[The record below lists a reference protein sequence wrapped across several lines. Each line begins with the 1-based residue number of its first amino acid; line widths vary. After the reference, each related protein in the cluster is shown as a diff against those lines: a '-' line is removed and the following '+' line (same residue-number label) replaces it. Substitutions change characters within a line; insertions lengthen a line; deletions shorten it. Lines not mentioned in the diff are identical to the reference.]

1 EPDRVREALETEE
14 LKGAFLREVD
24 FRPTFNKW
32 AGEHCCGF
40 QIHITDRNV
49 FRPFR
54 ATLAILSTLLKF
66 YPEDFNWSDPP
77 YEYVH
82 DKLPIDVIVG
92 DDRVRRDLE
101 QGRSVL
107 DMEKEWYGEVTN
119 FIQKRSRFLLYPS

>member
-1 EPDRVREALETEE
+1 M
-14 LKGAFLREVD
+14 REVD

-32 AGEHCCGF
+32 AGELCRGF
-40 QIHITDRNV
+40 QIHVTDRNV
-49 FRPFR
+49 FRPYR
-54 ATLAILSTLLKF
+54 ATLAILSTLLKL
-66 YPEDFNWSDPP
+66 YPEDFKWSDPP

-82 DKLPIDVIVG
+82 DKLPIDVILG

-107 DMEKEWYGEVTN
+107 DMEKEWQGEIAK